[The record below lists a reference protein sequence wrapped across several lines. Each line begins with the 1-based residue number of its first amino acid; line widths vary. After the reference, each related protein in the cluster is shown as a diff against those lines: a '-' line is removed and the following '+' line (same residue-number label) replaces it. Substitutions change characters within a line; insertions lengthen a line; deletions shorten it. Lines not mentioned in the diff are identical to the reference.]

1 MRFLSS
7 AKTKMSTPSADNDP
21 AFRKPGRQ
29 LHVEDARDDQRQQC
43 DQREAHDDAPEA
55 APRVLPDR
63 ERADID
69 ALPVQERVDQEQQPR
84 PYEEL
89 SST

>member
-7 AKTKMSTPSADNDP
+7 AKTKIEHAEPDDDP

-29 LHVEDARDDQRQQC
+29 LHVEEACDDQRQQC
-43 DQREAHDDAPEA
+43 DQREAHDHAPEA
-55 APRVLPDR
+55 TPRVLPDR

-84 PYEEL
+84 PDEEL

>member
-7 AKTKMSTPSADNDP
+7 AKTKIEHAETENDR

-29 LHVEDARDDQRQQC
+29 LHVEDACDDQRQQC
-43 DQREAHDDAPEA
+43 EQREAHDDAPEA
-55 APRVLPDR
+55 APRVLADR

-69 ALPVQERVDQEQQPR
+69 ALPVQERVDQEQHSR
-84 PYEEL
+84 PDEEL